1 MPTGTGM
8 PQPQPGRLWLT
19 EGGIETE
26 IMYKWGF
33 DLPHFAMFPLL
44 DDPAALQAMKDMWRR
59 SLDVAAR
66 HGFSF
71 VMNGLDYRASPDW
84 AALLGYSLDGLVE
97 MQHRCIDFLRE
108 LRDEYAGRIDEM
120 ILCGTLG
127 PRGDAYGL
135 NRDITERSAEDYHA
149 VQLTNLR
156 AAGADM
162 AWAMTFNNIPE
173 AIGAVRAARAVGLPI
188 VIGLTLDSTSRL
200 RSGPTLR
207 QAIEAIDAAPEG
219 GPEYY
224 MINCSHPVEFEPAFD
239 GGDWQ
244 GRIRA
249 LRPNASKM
257 EKIALCKLGHLEEGD
272 PEELGRMMGD
282 LARRMPQVDIWGGCC
297 GTCDTH
303 LDLMAGQ
310 VKAAR
315 QAVAQ
320 GAVRT

>member
-1 MPTGTGM
+1 MPMPTGM
-8 PQPQPGRLWLT
+8 PPQRAGKLWLT

-26 IMYKWGF
+26 IMYKWGH

-44 DDPAALQAMKDMWRR
+44 DDPAAAQAMRDMWRR
-59 SLDVAAR
+59 TLDVAAR
-66 HGFSF
+66 HGYGA

-84 AALLGYSLDGLVE
+84 AALLGYSLDGLAE
-97 MQHRCIDFLRE
+97 MQHRCIEFLRNLQE
-108 LRDEYAGRIDEM
+108 EYAGQIEESVV
-120 ILCGTLG
+120 CGTVG

-135 NRDITERSAEDYHA
+135 NRNITAESAEDYHA
-149 VQLTNLR
+149 IQLTTLH
-156 AAGADM
+156 AAGAEM

-173 AIGAVRAARAVGLPI
+173 AVGAIRAARAIGIPI
-188 VIGLTLDSTSRL
+188 VMGLTLDSTSRL
-200 RSGPTLR
+200 KSGPSLR
-207 QAIEAIDAAPEG
+207 EAIETIDAAPEG
-219 GPEYY
+219 GPEFYLV
-224 MINCSHPVEFEPAFD
+224 NCSHPVEFEPAFD

-244 GRIRA
+244 TRIRA

-303 LDLMAGQ
+303 LDLIAHN
-310 VKAAR
+310 VTAAR
-315 QAVAQ
+315 RAVAQ
-320 GAVRT
+320 GAARA